1 MKDAVRFYLV
11 GAVVLLALAGC
22 THLDRRTMAVQ
33 DGWHGTPLP
42 TKMASSKSRLRAPKS
57 RGRLV
62 AINAGKPALWCVTQR
77 GSGVQADCTYD
88 DFVTCD
94 MAARVAGGTCKTRS
108 HRIAPRRVAVSS
120 KAGQDN
126 ASVMGS
132 ACRSGDLPPV
142 LRFRQGQISC

>member
-1 MKDAVRFYLV
+1 M
-11 GAVVLLALAGC
+11 LLALAGC
-22 THLDRRTMAVQ
+22 THPDRRTMAVQ

-42 TKMASSKSRLRAPKS
+42 TKTANSKSRLRAPKS

-108 HRIAPRRVAVSS
+108 HRIA

-126 ASVMGS
+126 ASVMGP

-142 LRFRQGQISC
+142 LRFRRGQISC